1 MKNKTSIYVQVGTF
15 SLYRMFN
22 FAGIRMAFP
31 FLTILSRSMGTTV
44 EQVSFAISIAS
55 VITVISPFLA
65 QIGERLGKKT
75 GMLTGMFTMIIAGL
89 FAFLSNNFFGFL
101 FGTLLLQ
108 LAINTF
114 SPAMQAYLSEN
125 ISFKKRGMALSSTEL
140 GWPLSYLLLIPLI
153 ALRIEQWGW
162 HVMFLIMALIG
173 IVFTA
178 LVFMQVEKDPKPEL
192 TAGKFD
198 LPFKD
203 IFKSKNAVFGLV
215 MGFCVISG
223 NIILQLVFGLWLE
236 TDFLADV
243 TQLGLV
249 SSFIGAAETAGIVI
263 SILIIDKIGKQ
274 RGIKIGIAACIIL
287 PFIGLFTNFTFTLAV
302 IWLVIFYFFSEF
314 TIVSEIS
321 FVSEIYPKARTT
333 YMAFYAMMNAIGFGV
348 GSILGPVAFRY
359 NIQGNMLG
367 ALLLYLAG
375 GVFFLLVKL
384 PNVEKGD
391 EPEMIAEAAM

>member
-1 MKNKTSIYVQVGTF
+1 MKQKTNMFVQVGTF

-31 FLTILSRSMGTTV
+31 FLTILSRSMGTSV

-75 GMLTGMFTMIIAGL
+75 GMLTGMFTMIFAGL

-125 ISFKKRGMALSSTEL
+125 IPFKKRGMALSSTEL

-173 IVFTA
+173 IVFTV
-178 LVFMQVEKDPKPEL
+178 LIYIQVEKDPKPDF
-192 TAGKFD
+192 TAGRFS

-203 IFKSKNAVFGLV
+203 IFKSRNAVFCLL

-236 TDFLADV
+236 TAFHVDV

-249 SSFIGAAETAGIVI
+249 SSFIGAAETAGIVL

-274 RGIKIGIAACIIL
+274 RGIKIGIIACIVL
-287 PFIGLFTNFTFTLAV
+287 PFIGVFSNLTFTLAV
-302 IWLVIFYFFSEF
+302 VWLVLFYFFSEF

-321 FVSEIYPKARTT
+321 FVSELYPHARTT
-333 YMAFYAMMNAIGFGV
+333 YMALYAMMNAIGFGF

-375 GVFFLLVKL
+375 GVFLLLVKL
-384 PNVEKGD
+384 PGASEKQI
-391 EPEMIAEAAM
+391 PEVAAEAVI